1 LEKKRGEGGAH
12 REHGEGEAV
21 GQILVRW
28 CGLRSSGLDKKALVE
43 GEEGGGGAWAVRT
56 HKEQGSC
63 GPQTFDR
70 RGEDRKGE
78 RGGGVG
84 ACVSKRRIGGGPA
97 TTAVGLVGR
106 CGISER
112 GSVWVVGEETGRWAM
127 RGVESGPGR
136 EQ

>member
-43 GEEGGGGAWAVRT
+43 GEEGGGGAWAVQT

-78 RGGGVG
+78 RGGGSAPVCRKG
-84 ACVSKRRIGGGPA
+84 GLEGGRLRRP
-97 TTAVGLVGR
+97 
-106 CGISER
+106 
-112 GSVWVVGEETGRWAM
+112 WA
-127 RGVESGPGR
+127 
-136 EQ
+136 